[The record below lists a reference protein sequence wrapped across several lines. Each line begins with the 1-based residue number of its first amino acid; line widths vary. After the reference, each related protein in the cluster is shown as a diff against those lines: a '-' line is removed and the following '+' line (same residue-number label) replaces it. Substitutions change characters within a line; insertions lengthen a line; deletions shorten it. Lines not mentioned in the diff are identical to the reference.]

1 MKKLFTILY
10 VLFLSNSVL
19 AQTKR
24 MQEDTSTFKLTDGCF
39 VLFSGLGQP
48 IGDYGSTNINNQN
61 AGFAKPGVNL
71 EASYSTNFTKYI
83 GVAAMF
89 RSVTNQFN
97 SKSLE
102 NSANQSDPYY
112 SYSITAKPWKL
123 KTAMVGAYGSF
134 IFTKSKK
141 ITVYAKAMFGSSFVT
156 CNEIDYT
163 ITPKQHSAYVAN
175 GGFILF
181 QSPASTSNA
190 FAYLFG
196 LGFKYN
202 ISWLLSVL
210 VQVDYAS
217 TSPQFQS
224 SGTASNAYYTVNNPQ
239 NPFTQKMQT
248 LNFNIGLG
256 VKIN

>member
-1 MKKLFTILY
+1 MKKLITIICT
-10 VLFLSNSVL
+10 LFLFNSVL
-19 AQTKR
+19 AQTKKI
-24 MQEDTSTFKLTDGCF
+24 QEDTTTIKLTDGCF
-39 VLFSGLGQP
+39 VLFSGLGKP

-71 EASYSTNFTKYI
+71 EASYSTNFTKHI
-83 GVAAMF
+83 GFAAMF

-102 NSANQSDPYY
+102 NSANQIDPYY

-123 KTAMVGAYGSF
+123 KTAMAGIYSSF
-134 IFTKSKK
+134 AFTKSKK
-141 ITVYAKAMFGSSFVT
+141 ATVYAKALFGASFAT

-163 ITPKQHSAYVAN
+163 ITPKQHAAYVAN

-190 FAYLFG
+190 LAYLFG
-196 LGFKYN
+196 VGFKYN
-202 ISWLLSVL
+202 ISWLLSIL
-210 VQVDYAS
+210 VQVDYSS
-217 TSPQFQS
+217 TSPQFQAS
-224 SGTASNAYYTVNNPQ
+224 STASNAYYTVNDPQ

-256 VKIN
+256 IKIN